1 MFKKLL
7 FATTASPVCDN
18 AAKVA
23 FDLEMKWEAKL
34 LILHVLGV
42 PGRSFSLQF
51 TDVRTGEREEIS
63 QDYNEWVKEEMNNT
77 YGKLLEDSNASI
89 VTAIG
94 DPYREILRL
103 ARKEDADMIIMGAHS
118 REEDVGATKHRSVA
132 GSTMRK
138 VAKAARCAVVV
149 VNRPCT
155 TCWRLFSNIVV
166 GTDFSKASFSAF
178 LWAFKLAREVG
189 ANLHIFHAIDIT
201 AEGLTLPAGQTTIEQ
216 RVKEARRRI
225 EQTYI
230 PKLQGYDKYS
240 MEVWEG
246 IPYVEILK
254 FARERQA
261 DLIVMAHH
269 TREIDPEEAERPLIF
284 PIEVGIED
292 QFRRGAAEKPAIRL
306 DLVLELSWR
315 PPGIAERQQ
324 SIFRSVADG
333 DRLQDLLGFPVRE
346 RRVFLLRHRLVHDA
360 VCVGRQR
367 VVGRGVE
374 HGHLRTERLGERDR
388 VRDGL
393 LGELRSVGGDED
405 VLVHAFSFSWE
416 FLRNSSYATRHRAR

>member
-7 FATTASPVCDN
+7 FATTASPGCDN

-34 LILHVLGV
+34 LILHVMGV

-51 TDVRTGEREEIS
+51 TDVRTGEREDIS
-63 QDYNEWVKEEMNNT
+63 PDYVEWVKEEMNNT

-103 ARKEDADMIIMGAHS
+103 ARKEDVDMIIMGAHA
-118 REEDVGATKHRSVA
+118 REEDVGATKHRAVA

-240 MEVWEG
+240 VEVWEG

-269 TREIDPEEAERPLIF
+269 TREIAPEEAELGSTVEQVVLR
-284 PIEVGIED
+284 
-292 QFRRGAAEKPAIRL
+292 AACPVASVTHPDKVA
-306 DLVLELSWR
+306 DLV
-315 PPGIAERQQ
+315 
-324 SIFRSVADG
+324 
-333 DRLQDLLGFPVRE
+333 
-346 RRVFLLRHRLVHDA
+346 
-360 VCVGRQR
+360 
-367 VVGRGVE
+367 
-374 HGHLRTERLGERDR
+374 
-388 VRDGL
+388 
-393 LGELRSVGGDED
+393 
-405 VLVHAFSFSWE
+405 
-416 FLRNSSYATRHRAR
+416 

>member
-34 LILHVLGV
+34 LILHVMGV

-51 TDVRTGEREEIS
+51 TDVRTGQREDINP
-63 QDYNEWVKEEMNNT
+63 DYVEWVKEEMNNT

-103 ARKEDADMIIMGAHS
+103 ARKEDVDMIIMGAHS

-189 ANLHIFHAIDIT
+189 ANLHIFNAIDIT

-216 RVKEARRRI
+216 RIKEARRRI

-254 FARERQA
+254 FARDRQA

-269 TREIDPEEAERPLIF
+269 TREIDPEEAELGSTVEQVVLR
-284 PIEVGIED
+284 
-292 QFRRGAAEKPAIRL
+292 AACPVASVTHPDKVA
-306 DLVLELSWR
+306 DLV
-315 PPGIAERQQ
+315 
-324 SIFRSVADG
+324 
-333 DRLQDLLGFPVRE
+333 
-346 RRVFLLRHRLVHDA
+346 
-360 VCVGRQR
+360 
-367 VVGRGVE
+367 
-374 HGHLRTERLGERDR
+374 
-388 VRDGL
+388 
-393 LGELRSVGGDED
+393 
-405 VLVHAFSFSWE
+405 
-416 FLRNSSYATRHRAR
+416 

>member
-7 FATTASPVCDN
+7 FATTASPGCDN

-34 LILHVLGV
+34 LILHVMGV

-51 TDVRTGEREEIS
+51 TDVRTGEREDINP
-63 QDYNEWVKEEMNNT
+63 DYVEWVKEEMNNT

-103 ARKEDADMIIMGAHS
+103 ARKEDVDMIIMGAHS
-118 REEDVGATKHRSVA
+118 REEDVGATKHRAVA

-189 ANLHIFHAIDIT
+189 AKLHIFNAIDIT

-254 FARERQA
+254 FARDRQA

-269 TREIDPEEAERPLIF
+269 TREIDPEEAELGSTVEQVVLR
-284 PIEVGIED
+284 
-292 QFRRGAAEKPAIRL
+292 AACPVASVTHPDKVA
-306 DLVLELSWR
+306 DLV
-315 PPGIAERQQ
+315 
-324 SIFRSVADG
+324 
-333 DRLQDLLGFPVRE
+333 
-346 RRVFLLRHRLVHDA
+346 
-360 VCVGRQR
+360 
-367 VVGRGVE
+367 
-374 HGHLRTERLGERDR
+374 
-388 VRDGL
+388 
-393 LGELRSVGGDED
+393 
-405 VLVHAFSFSWE
+405 
-416 FLRNSSYATRHRAR
+416 